1 MTRIVQENGKLILKS
16 FSYFGP
22 GGEEE
27 AAAEMRKV
35 VQRIEEHNRK
45 AAGEPRRRSWL
56 ARLIGR
62 LRGI

>member
-1 MTRIVQENGKLILKS
+1 MTRIVEENGKLVLKS

-22 GGEEE
+22 GGEAE

-45 AAGEPRRRSWL
+45 AADEPHRQS
-56 ARLIGR
+56 
-62 LRGI
+62 